1 MDLHPTKLDNHLVF
15 IISALMML
23 MLLYCYYNIYIYIML
38 LWIVINDHIT
48 IINDH
53 IVMIILNDS

>member
-1 MDLHPTKLDNHLVF
+1 
-15 IISALMML
+15 
-23 MLLYCYYNIYIYIML
+23 ML

-53 IVMIILNDS
+53 IVMIILNDSWCVWIHDY